1 MSKSNKNP
9 RLELLVIAVFF
20 LLFCVW
26 GVSHCNNKRAELRK
40 KLETAAMED
49 RMQDSIDRANAMAKP
64 LPPKDTVQPA
74 AQAAK
79 VEVIREQVTPLY
91 VVLDELNM
99 RAEPKLNAKL
109 LARLKLYDELVFLN
123 EVTDFKQEINIG
135 NAVYN
140 EPWIKVKNKR
150 GQVGWV
156 YGAGVHYHKI
166 RREG

>member
-49 RMQDSIDRANAMAKP
+49 RMQDSIDRANAMTKP
-64 LPPKDTVQPA
+64 LPPKDTIQPA
-74 AQAAK
+74 AQAPK

-123 EVTDFKQEINIG
+123 EVSDFKQEINIG
-135 NAVYN
+135 SAVYN

-156 YGAGVHYHKI
+156 YGAGVHYYKI
-166 RREG
+166 RRDG

>member
-1 MSKSNKNP
+1 MNKSRKNP
-9 RLELLVIAVFF
+9 RLELMVIAAFF

-26 GVSHCNNKRAELRK
+26 AISHCNSKRAEHLK
-40 KLETAAMED
+40 KLEAEAMED
-49 RMQDSIDRANAMAKP
+49 RLQDSIDLANAMAKA
-64 LPPKDTVQPA
+64 LPPKDTTPPA
-74 AQAAK
+74 PK

-123 EVTDFKQEINIG
+123 EVTEFKQEINIG
-135 NAVYN
+135 SAVYN
-140 EPWIKVKNKR
+140 EPWVKVKNKR

-156 YGAGVHYHKI
+156 YGAGVHYYKI
-166 RREG
+166 RRES